1 MLKNQL
7 LKIFKPSSKEPFEK
21 LYEDENVF
29 IINKPAGIMVHA
41 DGRGEET
48 TIADMVREA
57 YPSIIGVGEDDRP
70 GIVHRL
76 DRETTGAMVICK
88 TEEAFKKMKNKF
100 KEHQIRK
107 VYRAIVEGNIKN
119 DTGVIDTPIARAK
132 SDFRKKSAVD
142 MYSQDHRG
150 EEREAI
156 TRYKVLERSPDKK
169 FTYIEIYPLTGRTHQ
184 IRVHMRSIRHP
195 IIGDELYGS
204 RSSLQ
209 FAPRTMLHA
218 YRIEFLLRSKD
229 IKVEAPVPKDMAECL
244 DKLFKMC

>member
-7 LKIFKPSSKEPFEK
+7 AKIFKSAAKEPFEK
-21 LYEDENVF
+21 LYEDDNIF
-29 IINKPAGIMVHA
+29 IINKPSGIMVHG
-41 DGRGEET
+41 DGRSEEK
-48 TIADMVREA
+48 TIADIVREV
-57 YPSIIGVGEDDRP
+57 YPEIVGVGEDDRP

-76 DRETTGAMVICK
+76 DRDTTGVMVICK
-88 TEEAFKKMKNKF
+88 NEEAFKKMKNKF
-100 KEHQIRK
+100 KEHQVRK

-142 MYSQDHRG
+142 PYSHDHRG
-150 EEREAI
+150 EERDAL

-169 FTYIEIYPLTGRTHQ
+169 FTLIEIYPLTGRTHQ

-204 RSSLQ
+204 KNSLEY
-209 FAPRTMLHA
+209 AGRTMLHA
-218 YRIEFLLRSKD
+218 LRIEFTLRSKD
-229 IKVEAPVPKDMAECL
+229 IKVEAPIPKDMSDCL